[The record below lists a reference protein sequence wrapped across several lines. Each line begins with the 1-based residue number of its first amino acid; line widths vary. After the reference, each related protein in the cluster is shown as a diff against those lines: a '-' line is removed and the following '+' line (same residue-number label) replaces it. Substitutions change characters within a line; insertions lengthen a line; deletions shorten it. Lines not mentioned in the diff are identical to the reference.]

1 LLHAEIVLQQVTYL
15 KEQISDLQNNPYIF
29 FCKYDDLYVLNKAIL
44 YVRQNE
50 QTQRLLVVHVSDDPE
65 SLMIKNLSRHIEM
78 FDAIYPRIKV
88 RSATAAAA
96 RQCLHRVFNAKLAV
110 LLSAVAFVLY
120 SGRRRHY

>member
-1 LLHAEIVLQQVTYL
+1 MLHAEFLSKQVNYL

-65 SLMIKNLSRHIEM
+65 SMMIKNLSRHIEM

-88 RSATAAAA
+88 SFIAA
-96 RQCLHRVFNAKLAV
+96 
-110 LLSAVAFVLY
+110 
-120 SGRRRHY
+120 